1 MDSQRR
7 GQLAGLAAALNIAGL
22 LYAGVAP
29 GRPSWLRQLP
39 ARQSRRPP

>member
-7 GQLAGLAAALNIAGL
+7 GQLAGLAAALCIAGL

-29 GRPSWLRQLP
+29 GRPSRLRQLP
-39 ARQSRRPP
+39 GLRSRRPP